1 MIVKVRRECEW
12 ILFIFFVVYYF
23 KFIIIYKDVDVKI
36 LEKINND
43 KMEVFKIKY
52 LLYLEKNMIN
62 S

>member
-43 KMEVFKIKY
+43 KMMFLKLNICC
-52 LLYLEKNMIN
+52 I
-62 S
+62 